1 MFLIPLSAFHR
12 PNTVPKSAAS
22 SFIQLFP
29 LHYTNTGPNTG
40 WVLWDK
46 AGPNVETKT
55 QKSGGPILCGFEGKN
70 KVKVEV
76 SFAIC
81 SFVEVIPCAV
91 LHWKEKQPLAL
102 IRRGLS
108 SDAQVI
114 V

>member
-12 PNTVPKSAAS
+12 PNTVPKAAAS

-55 QKSGGPILCGFEGKN
+55 QKSGGPVLCGFEGKN

-81 SFVEVIPCAV
+81 SFVEVTLCAGNELS
-91 LHWKEKQPLAL
+91 LHVC
-102 IRRGLS
+102 S
-108 SDAQVI
+108 SSLEGKAASCSH
-114 V
+114 